1 MKAKLRFYFAVACL
15 LLGAL
20 LLPISNFLPRKIQND
35 RVGDGDFASFTKVMQ
50 ESCADCHSS
59 SSLAA
64 DPIYAHFPLAS
75 TLIARDRKEAQ
86 TVLNLS
92 QAQLTGTEPIS
103 PPDLYRIASSV
114 SNGSMPPGRYLALH
128 WKGVSGLTEGDKR
141 AVLRYVQA
149 VSTRTQCR
157 PLPVSPASE
166 PSLRGQLALREELG
180 RKLFFEKRLSA
191 HEKLSCAGC
200 HAPDKGGADGLPIA
214 IGADPSSRALNTP
227 TVFNAALNFRQYWDG
242 RASDLKQQALIS
254 LSSADE
260 MGGLAEDRLA
270 ELRSDGAYS
279 GLVERAYGVPLSP
292 DVIADAIAVFEQT
305 LITPGCKFDRYLKG
319 EKTALSG
326 QALKGYFL
334 FQEKG
339 CVSCHSGMNL
349 GGMTFEK
356 MGIRGDYFAHRLKN
370 GGKKINEADLGRFNV
385 TRLEADRY
393 RFKVPALRNVAL
405 TAPYFHDGSVSSLE
419 EAVQDMARF
428 QQGQELSR
436 EEVTCLVEFLKS
448 LTGKLNSQEQ
458 PEP

>member
-1 MKAKLRFYFAVACL
+1 MKAKLPFYFAVACL

-214 IGADPSSRALNTP
+214 IGADPSSGALNTP

-242 RASDLKQQALIS
+242 RASDLKQQALVA
-254 LSSADE
+254 LSSAGE

-270 ELRSDGAYS
+270 ELRSDSAYS
-279 GLVERAYGVPLSP
+279 GLVERAYG
-292 DVIADAIAVFEQT
+292 
-305 LITPGCKFDRYLKG
+305 
-319 EKTALSG
+319 
-326 QALKGYFL
+326 
-334 FQEKG
+334 
-339 CVSCHSGMNL
+339 
-349 GGMTFEK
+349 
-356 MGIRGDYFAHRLKN
+356 
-370 GGKKINEADLGRFNV
+370 
-385 TRLEADRY
+385 
-393 RFKVPALRNVAL
+393 
-405 TAPYFHDGSVSSLE
+405 
-419 EAVQDMARF
+419 
-428 QQGQELSR
+428 
-436 EEVTCLVEFLKS
+436 
-448 LTGKLNSQEQ
+448 
-458 PEP
+458 

>member
-1 MKAKLRFYFAVACL
+1 MKAKLPLFFAIACL

-64 DPIYAHFPLAS
+64 DPIYARFPLAS

-92 QAQLTGTEPIS
+92 QEQLTGTEPIS

-114 SNGSMPPGRYLALH
+114 SNGSMPPGRYRALH
-128 WKGVSGLTEGDKR
+128 WKGFSGLTEGDKR
-141 AVLRYVQA
+141 AVLRYVQG
-149 VSTRTQCR
+149 VSTRIQCR
-157 PLPVSPASE
+157 PLPVSLSAP
-166 PSLRGQLALREELG
+166 PSLQVELG

-191 HEKLSCAGC
+191 HKKLSCAGC
-200 HAPDKGGADGLPIA
+200 HAPDKGGADALPVA
-214 IGADPSSRALNTP
+214 ISADPSGRALNTP
-227 TVFNAALNFRQYWDG
+227 TVFNAALNFKQYWDG
-242 RASDLKQQALIS
+242 RTSDLKQQALVS
-254 LSSADE
+254 LSSAGE
-260 MGGLAEDRLA
+260 MGGLTEDRLA
-270 ELRSDGAYS
+270 ELRSDSAYS
-279 GLVERAYGVPLSP
+279 GLAERAYGVPLSP

-356 MGIRGDYFAHRLKN
+356 MGIKGDYFAHRLKN
-370 GGKKINEADLGRFNV
+370 GGKKVNEADLGRFNV

-405 TAPYFHDGSVSSLE
+405 TAPYFHDGSVSTLE

-428 QQGQELSR
+428 QQGQELRR

-458 PEP
+458 QEP

>member
-1 MKAKLRFYFAVACL
+1 MKAKLPLFFAIACL

-64 DPIYAHFPLAS
+64 DPIYARFPLAS

-92 QAQLTGTEPIS
+92 QEQLTGTEPIS

-114 SNGSMPPGRYLALH
+114 SNGSMPPGRYRALH
-128 WKGVSGLTEGDKR
+128 WKGFSGLTEGDKR
-141 AVLRYVQA
+141 AVLRYVQG
-149 VSTRTQCR
+149 VSTRIQCR
-157 PLPVSPASE
+157 PLPVSLSAP
-166 PSLRGQLALREELG
+166 PSLQVELG

-191 HEKLSCAGC
+191 HKKLSCAGC
-200 HAPDKGGADGLPIA
+200 HAPDKGGADALPVA
-214 IGADPSSRALNTP
+214 ISADPSGRALNTP
-227 TVFNAALNFRQYWDG
+227 TVFNAALNFKQYWDG
-242 RASDLKQQALIS
+242 RTSDLKQQALVS
-254 LSSADE
+254 LSSAGE
-260 MGGLAEDRLA
+260 MGGLTEDRLA
-270 ELRSDGAYS
+270 ELRSDSAYS
-279 GLVERAYGVPLSP
+279 GLAESAYGVPLSP

-356 MGIRGDYFAHRLKN
+356 MGIKGDYFAHRLKN

-405 TAPYFHDGSVSSLE
+405 TAPYFHNGSVSSLE